1 MAVTSSSVRIRVTLR
16 RKITFVPIIVKKV
29 VCLAFRGRV
38 VKLKISE
45 VFLPRA
51 GPGVGEKHKIIK
63 LASS

>member
-1 MAVTSSSVRIRVTLR
+1 MAVTSSSVRIRVILR

-45 VFLPRA
+45 VFLPQLGQVLGRNT
-51 GPGVGEKHKIIK
+51 K
-63 LASS
+63 

>member
-45 VFLPRA
+45 VFLPQLGQVLGRNT
-51 GPGVGEKHKIIK
+51 K
-63 LASS
+63 